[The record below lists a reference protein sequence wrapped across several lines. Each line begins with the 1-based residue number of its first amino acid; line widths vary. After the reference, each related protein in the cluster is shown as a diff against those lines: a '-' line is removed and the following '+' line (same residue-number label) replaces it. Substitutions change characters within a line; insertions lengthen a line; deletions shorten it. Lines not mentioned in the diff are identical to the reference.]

1 MKRLLFYMQSFA
13 LGVMLIATV
22 VIGIFPDKIR
32 EVFRNAISADIAKEF
47 ESPIKLAEKTLEIPG
62 IGLLVSPDKLKIVR
76 EEIILYRADPIE
88 YIKSLTGN
96 VDSSKDR
103 LQEAITVAGPS
114 QRVVLEKIIG
124 WREKIKNHFSIAFD
138 MIIIYL
144 IIFLITNIAS
154 LLFAVYLM
162 RWAPSKIP
170 HLVSTSLILTLIVGF
185 SSFLFLDRD
194 WTYVFIK
201 NKFYLSSYPI
211 GLLIAFLYV
220 FFQYHRYRMLIKS

>member
-1 MKRLLFYMQSFA
+1 MKRLLLYTQSFA

-22 VIGIFPDKIR
+22 AIGIFPDKVR
-32 EVFRNAISADIAKEF
+32 EGFRNAINADIAKEF
-47 ESPIKLAEKTLEIPG
+47 ERPIKLAEKTLEIPG
-62 IGLLVSPDKLKIVR
+62 MGILLSPDKLKIVR
-76 EEIILYRADPIE
+76 EEIILYRSDPVE

-103 LQEAITVAGPS
+103 LQEAITGAGPS
-114 QRVVLEKIIG
+114 QRVILEKIIG
-124 WREKIKNHFSIAFD
+124 WREKIKNHFSVAFD
-138 MIIIYL
+138 MVVIYL
-144 IIFLITNIAS
+144 IIFLIANIVS
-154 LLFAVYLM
+154 LLFAIYLM

-201 NKFYLSSYPI
+201 NEFYLSSYPI
-211 GLLIAFLYV
+211 GLLIAFIYV
-220 FFQYHRYRMLIKS
+220 LFQYHKYRILIKS